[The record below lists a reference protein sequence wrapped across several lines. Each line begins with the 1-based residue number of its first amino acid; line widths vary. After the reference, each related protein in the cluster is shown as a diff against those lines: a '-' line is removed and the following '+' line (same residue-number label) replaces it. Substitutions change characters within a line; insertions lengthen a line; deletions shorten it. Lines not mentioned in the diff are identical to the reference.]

1 MLFRSAP
8 AEARLLHWIC
18 NRILP
23 RFRRCL
29 RPRRNPEPGCQ
40 SFASYWRSWPLTDGL
55 AEAPPFGYKAKTPED
70 PMALQDDAGTLDT
83 NLRTLARW
91 RSTARVLVEALPNIL
106 KYDGKTI
113 VVKYGG
119 HAMEGGVSEHFAQ
132 DIVLMKQTG
141 IDPIV
146 VHGGGPQI
154 GSMLKRLSIPSNFI
168 DGLRIT
174 DDAAI
179 EVVEMVLTGSIN
191 KQIVSG
197 INAAGGRAVGI
208 SGKDGNLLIAR
219 KLERMKLDPQTL
231 QSKLVDLGFVGEPE
245 AVNAEV
251 LRTII
256 DSALIPVIAPIGV
269 GRQGETYNINADTV
283 AGAVA
288 SAMTATRL
296 MLLTDVQGVLDTEG
310 KRIRRLTA
318 VEARALVDNGTISGG
333 MIPKIETAIEAV
345 EGGVKAAV
353 ILDGRIPHVLLLE
366 LFTEHGAGTMIT
378 AE

>member
-1 MLFRSAP
+1 MVYKPEASRLF
-8 AEARLLHWIC
+8 
-18 NRILP
+18 
-23 RFRRCL
+23 
-29 RPRRNPEPGCQ
+29 
-40 SFASYWRSWPLTDGL
+40 
-55 AEAPPFGYKAKTPED
+55 
-70 PMALQDDAGTLDT
+70 MALQDDVGTLDT

-119 HAMEGGVSEHFAQ
+119 NAMQGGVPQHFAQ

-141 IDPIV
+141 IDPVV

-154 GSMLKRLSIPSNFI
+154 GSMLKRLSIPSNFV
-168 DGLRIT
+168 DGLRVT
-174 DDAAI
+174 DAAAI
-179 EVVEMVLTGSIN
+179 AVVEMVLTGSIN

-208 SGKDGNLLIAR
+208 SGKDGNLIVAT
-219 KLERMKLDPQTL
+219 KLERMKLDPATL
-231 QSKLVDLGFVGEPE
+231 QSKPVDFGFVGIPE
-245 AVNAEV
+245 TVNTEV

-256 DSALIPVIAPIGV
+256 NSALIPVVAPIGV
-269 GRQGETYNINADTV
+269 GRKGETFNINADTI

-288 SAMTATRL
+288 SAMGATRL
-296 MLLTDVQGVLDTEG
+296 ITLTDVEGVLDTSG
-310 KRIRRLTA
+310 KRIRKLPVA
-318 VEARALVDNGTISGG
+318 DARALIANGTISGG

-353 ILDGRIPHVLLLE
+353 ILDGRIPHVILLE